1 MNAARPPDPAVA
13 RAPSVVVMGVSGS
26 GKTTTARLLARRLEV
41 PFADA
46 DDLHPPA
53 NIAKMAE
60 GRPLDDADRE
70 PWLASVGRWLRDR
83 RAEGT
88 GGVIAC
94 SALRRR
100 YRDGLR
106 ADAPGT
112 YFLLLT
118 VDRDRLFARM
128 TARGDH
134 FMPLSLLDSQLA
146 ALEPLQGDEAGTVV
160 HNSPGPGHAVEIAAA
175 GLREHLAGP
184 ENGSVAPASAPFPGR
199 SRRERD
205 R

>member
-1 MNAARPPDPAVA
+1 MNAARPQDPSIA
-13 RAPSVVVMGVSGS
+13 RAPAVVVMGVSGS
-26 GKTTTARLLARRLEV
+26 GKTMTARLLARRLEV

-46 DDLHPPA
+46 DDLHSPA

-60 GRPLDDADRE
+60 GKPLNDADRG

-83 RAEGT
+83 RTEGT

-118 VDRDRLFARM
+118 VDRDLLFDRM
-128 TARGDH
+128 SGRGGH
-134 FMPLSLLDSQLA
+134 FMPVSLLDSQLA
-146 ALEPLQGDEAGTVV
+146 ALEPLQPDEAGTVV
-160 HNSPGPGHAVEIAAA
+160 HNSPGPGHAVDITVA
-175 GLREHLAGP
+175 GLREHLTGP
-184 ENGSVAPASAPFPGR
+184 ERASVSPPPTGR
-199 SRRERD
+199 SRRKTP
-205 R
+205 